1 MNVLGE
7 TTEGEEA
14 GKEGDSLW
22 LKAKVDCLT
31 DKKTGLKEFLLWKRR
46 WLNAMAIASRA
57 INCLVHVY
65 YDLYRYECTC

>member
-22 LKAKVDCLT
+22 LKAEVDRLT
-31 DKKTGLKEFLLWKRR
+31 DERTGLKEFSLWKRH
-46 WLNAMAIASRA
+46 WLNTMAIASRA

-65 YDLYRYECTC
+65 YDLYR